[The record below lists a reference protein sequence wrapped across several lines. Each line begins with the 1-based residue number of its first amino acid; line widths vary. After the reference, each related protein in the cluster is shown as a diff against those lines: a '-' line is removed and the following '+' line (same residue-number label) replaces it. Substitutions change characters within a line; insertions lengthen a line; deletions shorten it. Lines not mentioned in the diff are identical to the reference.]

1 MPEPMVELL
10 DPVGALPNRRF
21 PLVPR
26 LGNVYGTSVGFRVQ
40 WTSFD
45 VFMKRIQELL
55 QERYGIDKI
64 TWMFTGSDGS
74 SIGKRAAR
82 GRSDATVWAKEYDRV
97 ASASDWAIVGLAA

>member
-1 MPEPMVELL
+1 MPERMVELL
-10 DPVGALPNRRF
+10 DPVGVSPNRRF

-26 LGNVYGTSVGFRVQ
+26 VESVHGTSVGFRVQ

-55 QERYGIDKI
+55 RQRYGIEKI

-82 GRSDATVWAKEYDRV
+82 GRSDATVWDKEYDRV
-97 ASASDWAIVGLAA
+97 AGASDWAIVGLAA